1 MSVRIIF
8 RNKIYEVEPGMA
20 LGSALEILG
29 VEPEAVLA
37 VRGGEMISAEC
48 ILKEGDE
55 VRLVGVIGG
64 G

>member
-20 LGSALEILG
+20 LEAALEILC
-29 VEPEAVLA
+29 VEAEAVLA

-48 ILKEGDE
+48 ILNEGDE

>member
-20 LGSALEILG
+20 LEAALEILG
-29 VEPEAVLA
+29 VEAEAVLA

>member
-20 LGSALEILG
+20 LGAALEILG
-29 VEPEAVLA
+29 VEAEAVLA

-55 VRLVGVIGG
+55 VRLVGVISGG
-64 G
+64 